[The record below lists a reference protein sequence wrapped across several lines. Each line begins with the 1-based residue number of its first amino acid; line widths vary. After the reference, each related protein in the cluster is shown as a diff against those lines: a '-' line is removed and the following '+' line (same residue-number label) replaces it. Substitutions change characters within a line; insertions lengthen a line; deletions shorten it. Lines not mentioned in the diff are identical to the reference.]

1 MSDPLQPGV
10 PTRVRPSTVT
20 VSSYLLYATAA
31 LILIVGIV
39 SLTTIGTTTE
49 VYREAYRGTEA
60 EGTEGLLVAGTVVG
74 VVVNLLVAA
83 GLVVLALLNN
93 RGKNPARIVTW
104 VVGGLT
110 VCCSGVGLIGQA
122 ATSAITMPSSPGMPD
137 AAEVQQRL
145 EAALP
150 GWVTPVSLVLG
161 IIQLLALIVA
171 LVLLALPASNAF
183 FRKPAAAG
191 AWEPGMPTYPYPGQ
205 QYPGQ
210 EQYPGTAQYPTGSQ
224 YPGQAPHP
232 GQPPEAAHQPGPPQ
246 YPGQEQQPGT
256 AHYPTGEQYPGQAP
270 HPADPGSAPPPGGD
284 NDRRPTDPPP
294 PAAG

>member
-10 PTRVRPSTVT
+10 PARVRPSTVT
-20 VSSYLLYATAA
+20 VSSYLLYLTAA

-39 SLTTIGTTTE
+39 SLATVGTTTE
-49 VYREAYRGTEA
+49 VYRDVYRGTEA
-60 EGTEGLLVAGTVVG
+60 EGTEGLLVAGSVVG
-74 VVVNLLVAA
+74 VVLNLLVAA

-93 RGKNPARIVTW
+93 RGKNAARIVTW

-110 VCCSGVGLIGQA
+110 VCCSGVGLVGQA
-122 ATSAITMPSSPGMPD
+122 ATSAITLPTQPGMPD
-137 AAEVQQRL
+137 AAEVQRRL
-145 EAALP
+145 EDALP

-161 IIQLLALIVA
+161 ILQLLALVVA

-183 FRKPAAAG
+183 FRKPAAAAG
-191 AWEPGMPTYPYPGQ
+191 GWEPGMPAYPYPAQ
-205 QYPGQ
+205 PQYPGQ
-210 EQYPGTAQYPTGSQ
+210 EQQPGIAQYPTGSQ

-246 YPGQEQQPGT
+246 YPGQQQQPGT
-256 AHYPTGEQYPGQAP
+256 AHYPAGEQYPGQAP
-270 HPADPGSAPPPGGD
+270 PPAEPGSPPPAGD
-284 NDRRPTDPPP
+284 DRRPTDPPP